1 MDGIHHLDLY
11 RHMEW
16 ADATVWSAVLAS
28 EGAAADTRVR
38 ELLYHAHVVQRA
50 FLRAWRGQPADLAF
64 PTFDRL
70 PPLMAWA
77 RTFHD
82 DAMPLVSS
90 WTPDVLAEPLPVPWA
105 TAVEEVIGRP
115 PAMTTRGE
123 TVLQVA
129 MHTHYHRGQVNLRI
143 REAGATPPLVDY
155 IAWLWFGRP
164 AADWPLAAP
173 RGE

>member
-1 MDGIHHLDLY
+1 MDAIPHLDFF

-28 EGAAADTRVR
+28 EAAPADTRLR
-38 ELLYHAHVVQRA
+38 DLLYHSHLVQRA
-50 FLRAWRGQPADLAF
+50 FLRAWRGQPADLPY
-64 PTFDRL
+64 PTFDHL
-70 PPLMAWA
+70 PALMAWG

-82 DAMPLVSS
+82 DAMPLVAS
-90 WTPDVLAEPLPVPWA
+90 WTPGVLTEPMPVPWA
-105 TAVEEVIGRP
+105 SAVEQVIGRP

-129 MHTHYHRGQVNLRI
+129 MHTHYHRGQITMRLREI
-143 REAGATPPLVDY
+143 GVAPPLVDY

-164 AADWPLAAP
+164 APAWPAAAP
-173 RGE
+173 LG